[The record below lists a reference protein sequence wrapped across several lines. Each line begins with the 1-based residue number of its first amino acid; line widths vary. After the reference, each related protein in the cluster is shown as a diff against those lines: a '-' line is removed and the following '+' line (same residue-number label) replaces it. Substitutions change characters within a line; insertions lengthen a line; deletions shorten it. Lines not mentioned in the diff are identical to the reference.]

1 LNLNLIKRLEVQN
14 DKHTTAATTTAND
27 GGSISGSVAA
37 ASLSGNTRDNLAAVD
52 HNNDDEDDNMELLQ
66 KRLVTLQTEVAI
78 MQKKVERARQKVDLI
93 KKNGVTAATADSK
106 NIAGKGVGV
115 VSVTST
121 YVFLLNCFPIDEKRE
136 ISKHSLS
143 LSLSTNIYLLL

>member
-1 LNLNLIKRLEVQN
+1 MQN
-14 DKHTTAATTTAND
+14 DKHTTTAATTTAND

-52 HNNDDEDDNMELLQ
+52 NNNNDEDDNMELLQ

-78 MQKKVERARQKVDLI
+78 MQKKVEGARQKVDLI
-93 KKNGVTAATADSK
+93 KKNGVTAAAAADSK

-115 VSVTST
+115 VSVTSR
-121 YVFLLNCFPIDEKRE
+121 YVFLLNCFPIDEKKRF
-136 ISKHSLS
+136 L
-143 LSLSTNIYLLL
+143 

>member
-14 DKHTTAATTTAND
+14 DKHTTTTTSND

-37 ASLSGNTRDNLAAVD
+37 ASLSVSTIDTTGNTRGNLAAVD
-52 HNNDDEDDNMELLQ
+52 NNNNDEDDNMELLQ

-78 MQKKVERARQKVDLI
+78 MQKKVEGARQKVDLI
-93 KKNGVTAATADSK
+93 KKNGVTAATADSR

-115 VSVTST
+115 VSVTSR
-121 YVFLLNCFPIDEKRE
+121 YVFLLSVFQ
-136 ISKHSLS
+136 
-143 LSLSTNIYLLL
+143 